1 MRLTTNLKQCYLIR
15 YADDWVILT
24 DSRENAEKL
33 KKAEIYI
40 DDSSL
45 VTDHV
50 MFSTVYPFPNGFLDT
65 PEYILI
71 TAG

>member
-33 KKAEIYI
+33 KYKAQKYLKNTLKL
-40 DDSSL
+40 DLSL
-45 VTDHV
+45 EKT
-50 MFSTVYPFPNGFLDT
+50 
-65 PEYILI
+65 LI
-71 TAG
+71 TNAKESN